1 MAGKAVINPGKY
13 HLGYTFDFPPYHN
26 VQYDDSQAIK
36 RIRFKTAVVMN
47 RRAYVGNVQITNY
60 DSTVETLSDS
70 IFKSKTNQFD
80 TFTHDRRI
88 DVAIGDGEDIIGLS
102 HFADMLLQFKQN
114 TLHIINCSGAS
125 EFLEGTFKHK
135 GVSHPASIVSTSFG
149 IGWANKHGIYFF
161 DGKMVK
167 DLFVKRGIRRISPA
181 TWSSFNDSTIRA
193 GFLPSENQLIFIN
206 DGGDIFIYD
215 FVTQAISQGT
225 TRAIA
230 SGSNLV
236 NAWDGKLIIA
246 SNDGLETNP
255 NVDLDEIVS
264 INTTAT
270 SNFDYATRSVDAG
283 MPSVEKKFKTAYVTY
298 RNAANVSLQYSG
310 VGKSGAIAWASS
322 STAFTANEAEW
333 TTTKFTIGKNAYNLQ
348 LRVVASGG
356 DVPADFEI
364 NDMAL
369 VFRTKAVK

>member
-13 HLGYTFDFPPYHN
+13 HLGYTFDFPPYQN
-26 VQYDDSQAIK
+26 IQYDDSKAIK
-36 RIRFKTAVVMN
+36 NIRFKTAVVMN
-47 RRAYVGNVQITNY
+47 RRAYVGNVEITNY
-60 DSTVETLSDS
+60 DNTVEVLSDS

-125 EFLEGTFKHK
+125 EFLEGTFEHK
-135 GVSHPASIVSTSFG
+135 GVSHPASIVKTSFG
-149 IGWANKHGIYFF
+149 VAWANKHGLYFF
-161 DGKMVK
+161 DGKMVR
-167 DLFVKRGIRRISPA
+167 DLFVKKGIKRISPS

-193 GFLPSENQLIFIN
+193 GFLPTENQLIFIN

-215 FVTQAISQGT
+215 FISQAISQGT

-236 NAWDGKLIIA
+236 NAWDCKLIIA
-246 SNDGLETNP
+246 SNDSETTS
-255 NVDLDEIVS
+255 NVDLNEIASTNAVAS
-264 INTTAT
+264 
-270 SNFDYATRSVDAG
+270 SNFDYATRSIDAG

-298 RNAANVSLQYSG
+298 RNADNVKLQYSG
-310 VGKSGAIAWASS
+310 TGKSGDIAWAD
-322 STAFTANEAEW
+322 STTSFTTGASTW
-333 TTTKFTIGKNAYNLQ
+333 TTTKFTIAKNAYNLQ
-348 LRVVASGG
+348 LRVVATGNVPSG
-356 DVPADFEI
+356 FEI

-369 VFRTKAVK
+369 VYRTKAVK